1 MRKILLILLSCIAA
15 SCLLLSACTVVTP
28 NTSSEEEQGL
38 IFNEGYL
45 DVIELGEPISIDEYI
60 DPYYVSDYSLIL
72 TSDETGEEFDLKA
85 RWQWTTEYPGTFTLT
100 YTVNEGDYAGTT
112 ISTKLQVVV
121 PEISWSYTRGTYVY
135 RAGTAINFGEL
146 QRNLNIAVKS

>member
-45 DVIELGEPISIDEYI
+45 DVIELGEPISAKQIIRIRE
-60 DPYYVSDYSLIL
+60 LGIL
-72 TSDETGEEFDLKA
+72 EPNVCKKFKINSIEELSYQQAEFVINTKEKALEKEKKGE
-85 RWQWTTEYPGTFTLT
+85 
-100 YTVNEGDYAGTT
+100 
-112 ISTKLQVVV
+112 
-121 PEISWSYTRGTYVY
+121 
-135 RAGTAINFGEL
+135 
-146 QRNLNIAVKS
+146 